1 MEGKKIMKKI
11 VLGCLFSMVCFIAI
25 GCGMADMHNPTA
37 TEFDVVIV
45 GDSIYDL
52 DGFIH
57 DNLQTLSG
65 KSYKDYSKSGD
76 TIGYITNQYNSAI
89 AARPSIKTILMDAG
103 GNDILMN
110 MYWSQACQTSSS
122 TPSAA
127 CRAYIDGVLDSVETL
142 WTDMGNDGVDN
153 IIHTGYYALKAGTLT
168 TLLYGKTKLNAAVA
182 YADVEYAKAALV
194 SPAEVTFIDPRASF
208 KGKESSY
215 IKSDGIHPTNA
226 GGKVMAD
233 LIWAKLLSL
242 NAYK

>member
-1 MEGKKIMKKI
+1 MKKI
-11 VLGCLFSMVCFIAI
+11 IFVCLIAIASFIAI
-25 GCGMADMHNPTA
+25 GCGIADMNNPAA

-76 TIGYITNQYNSAI
+76 TISYITKQYNTAI
-89 AARPSIKTILMDAG
+89 AARPTIKTILMDAG
-103 GNDILMN
+103 GNDILMDV
-110 MYWSQACQTSSS
+110 YWSQACQTTST

-127 CRAYIDGVLDSVETL
+127 CKAYINGVLDSVETL

-168 TLLYGKTKLNAAVA
+168 TLMYGKTKLNAAVA
-182 YADVEYAKAALV
+182 YADVELAKAALI
-194 SPAEVTFIDPRASF
+194 SQAEVTFIDPRASF
-208 KGKESSY
+208 AGKESSY

-226 GGKVMAD
+226 GGKVIAD